1 MDEDIKKQIISKIV
15 PGIYSIYIYLSLLL
29 VVQFPKCRS
38 HQPLLSPQLGC
49 GALRHAGWAISLRWQ
64 SDAFGGAT
72 HAAVDEDFSRFFH
85 WKTGSWPR
93 KTHWNNWELASE
105 DGNFTDFPW
114 IFNHW
119 SLGWNE
125 EDIGFHMIELQ
136 SLAGFAQQK
145 VGIEPTNQQYWG
157 CK

>member
-1 MDEDIKKQIISKIV
+1 MKIYRCDPNKAIKDGRGMDRIWMKTLKKTDNIQNRPRNIL
-15 PGIYSIYIYLSLLL
+15 YLSLLL

-85 WKTGSWPR
+85 
-93 KTHWNNWELASE
+93 
-105 DGNFTDFPW
+105 
-114 IFNHW
+114 
-119 SLGWNE
+119 
-125 EDIGFHMIELQ
+125 
-136 SLAGFAQQK
+136 
-145 VGIEPTNQQYWG
+145 
-157 CK
+157 